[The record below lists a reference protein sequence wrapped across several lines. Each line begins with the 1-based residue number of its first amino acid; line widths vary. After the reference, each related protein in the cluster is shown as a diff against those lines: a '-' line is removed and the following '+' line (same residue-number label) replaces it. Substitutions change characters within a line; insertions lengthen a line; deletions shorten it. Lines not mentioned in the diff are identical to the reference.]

1 MAVRADG
8 PPQSWATLSGVSWW
22 QELVLAVGGGL
33 LLFWLALVGV
43 LALACRGHDRAAL
56 GEGMR
61 LLPDVIRLLRR
72 LAADRS
78 VPRGVRIRLG
88 LLLGYLLMPIDLV
101 PDFLPVIGY
110 ADDAVIVA
118 IGLRSV
124 VRAAGP
130 GVIAAHWPGTDTGLT
145 VLHRLAGLPA
155 RETRAGRSGHEQ
167 ADEPTRAR
175 ARPPSD

>member
-1 MAVRADG
+1 MG
-8 PPQSWATLSGVSWW
+8 TLSGVSWW

-33 LLFWLALVGV
+33 LVFWLALVGV
-43 LALACRGHDRAAL
+43 LAVACRGRDRAAL

-110 ADDAVIVA
+110 ADDAIIVA

-130 GVIAAHWPGTDTGLT
+130 EVIAAHWPGTDTGLT

-155 RETRAGRSGHEQ
+155 PETRAGRSEHEQ

-175 ARPPSD
+175 SRPTVD

>member
-1 MAVRADG
+1 M
-8 PPQSWATLSGVSWW
+8 SWW
-22 QELVLAVGGGL
+22 QELLLAVGGGL
-33 LLFWLALVGV
+33 LVFWLALVGV
-43 LALACRGHDRAAL
+43 LAVACRGRDRAAL

-110 ADDAVIVA
+110 ADDAVVVA
-118 IGLRSV
+118 IALRSV
-124 VRAAGP
+124 VRAAGTEA
-130 GVIAAHWPGTDTGLT
+130 IAAHWPGTDTGLA

-155 RETRAGRSGHEQ
+155 PETRAGRSEHAQ

>member
-1 MAVRADG
+1 M
-8 PPQSWATLSGVSWW
+8 SWW
-22 QELVLAVGGGL
+22 QELALAVGGGL
-33 LLFWLALVGV
+33 LVFWLALVGV
-43 LALACRGHDRAAL
+43 LAVACRGRDRAAL

-110 ADDAVIVA
+110 ADDAIIVA

-124 VRAAGP
+124 VRAAGTE
-130 GVIAAHWPGTDTGLT
+130 VIAAHWPGTDTGLT

-155 RETRAGRSGHEQ
+155 PETRGGGSEHEQ
-167 ADEPTRAR
+167 ADEPTPAR
-175 ARPPSD
+175 SRPTVD

>member
-1 MAVRADG
+1 MG
-8 PPQSWATLSGVSWW
+8 TLSGVSWW
-22 QELVLAVGGGL
+22 QESVLAVGGGL
-33 LLFWLALVGV
+33 LVFWLALVGV
-43 LALACRGHDRAAL
+43 LAVACRGRDRAAL

-110 ADDAVIVA
+110 ADDAIIVA

-130 GVIAAHWPGTDTGLT
+130 EVIAAHWPGTDTGLA

-155 RETRAGRSGHEQ
+155 PETRAGRSEHAQ

-175 ARPPSD
+175 PRPPSD